1 MAFLKTSVFFTKSGI
16 STGQQ
21 ASLSFSQVSPQCLAR
36 GLLQGDHLINIYW
49 ISKRRELQT
58 LLLSDIHK
66 NCKGDIKRWHSKERG
81 RQAGGKKTRTPGGM
95 EHAGVLQLKKKVL
108 ERS

>member
-1 MAFLKTSVFFTKSGI
+1 MAFLLGSK
-16 STGQQ
+16 Q
-21 ASLSFSQVSPQCLAR
+21 ACLSHRCHPSQYLAR

-81 RQAGGKKTRTPGGM
+81 RQAGGKKTRTPGGT